1 MKRIAFIVLLLAVS
15 WQVAAQRPL
24 IMSGSPGYMYMPP
37 PTEDLVRLYYTTSDM
52 GGWNNLGYNYD
63 FVGNAFRPG
72 HPIEVYGV
80 ALVAELIERYPYL
93 WVYLMEDHI
102 ADSVNMCYDLD
113 TVAAELFC
121 FIEQSPVSYADFGF
135 GRSDT
140 IVLPFYEF
148 YFSSPIQV
156 PAGRRFFVGITQ
168 SPWNVYNHVIK
179 DNPYFP
185 YLYYNTPWFVSDRQA
200 YNNTQDSSCMWDG
213 LDSTWSIYKYYFPG
227 LIDWTCNRCWAPLA
241 NPEAHPY
248 YYKYSSYGFF
258 PIVRPPED
266 STRIHPPHV
275 HPLKA
280 GAVGGL
286 RVAELDSAHA
296 VFRWDTLEPSDW
308 GLVGVNAEA
317 YQVNYAPYTE
327 EYAEGDTLMSRGD
340 SCTLFAAF
348 DSTVMYKA
356 RCRARSRHVCDIH
369 DTLVWGDWSREVYF
383 HTGVGV
389 PDTAPV
395 ECRRVEGLEYLGLEG
410 GRPRFRWERCTEH
423 GLFDVQ
429 YAAIGGDGWHRAS
442 GTTLTEYVLN
452 EPLDSSWRYM
462 LRVRAQCS
470 HHCHIHDTVM
480 VGEWSDPVEFSLWT
494 DGIEGMT
501 GEAPLFALRP
511 NPARGQA
518 EVTLAEGAAG
528 VTVLTVADAAGREV
542 LRKEL
547 SQGTRRY
554 AFSVADL
561 PAGTYFVTL
570 VTRDGTGTK
579 RLVVEGR

>member
-1 MKRIAFIVLLLAVS
+1 MKRIVLSIIIMAVS
-15 WQVAAQRPL
+15 WQAAGQRPL
-24 IMSGSPGYMYMPP
+24 VMAGASGYMFTPP
-37 PTEDLVRLYYTTSDM
+37 PTQEAVTINTSIHSGDY
-52 GGWNNLGYNYD
+52 GD
-63 FVGNAFRPG
+63 FKGNAYRPG
-72 HPIEVYGV
+72 HAVTVYGV
-80 ALVAELIERYPYL
+80 AIVDSKFDLYPYR
-93 WVYLMEDHI
+93 WVYMLWDRPV
-102 ADSVNMCYDLD
+102 DSTGLCYDMD
-113 TVAAELFC
+113 TVATELFC
-121 FIEQSPVSYADFGF
+121 FIERQPVSYADFGF
-135 GRSDT
+135 VATAHNPDGDT
-140 IVLPFYEF
+140 VIMPYYEL
-148 YFSSPIQV
+148 YFTDPIEV
-156 PAGRRFFVGITQ
+156 PAGQRFYVGT
-168 SPWNVYNHVIK
+168 SHSGYNVWSHYK
-179 DNPYFP
+179 KGTSYWP
-185 YLYYNTPWFVSDRQA
+185 YLYTGEPRFILTRSVGYSEMPDCYA
-200 YNNTQDSSCMWDG
+200 DG
-213 LDSTWSIYKYYFPG
+213 RDSTWFFDRYFWPG
-227 LIDWTCNRCWAPLA
+227 LVDWACDRCTTTSGSVAIDAGRN
-241 NPEAHPY
+241 
-248 YYKYSSYGFF
+248 KYMSHGFF
-258 PIVRPPED
+258 PIIRPPED
-266 STRIHPPHV
+266 SARVIPPHV

-452 EPLDSSWRYM
+452 APLDSSWRYM

-518 EVTLAEGAAG
+518 EVTVAEGAAG

-570 VTRDGTGTK
+570 VTKDGTGTK
-579 RLVVEGR
+579 RLVVEGN